1 MEFPFEAPIPPHEE
15 SHEEEVPTTSLEL
28 DDDIE
33 RIGRLN
39 LEENEASPAYHLG
52 SLMKIP
58 KWAIKTLESV
68 HPDEVRKTGKR
79 NSTRKDDGGEADNS
93 GDDMYVSFD
102 CELNL
107 STKFEPKILL

>member
-1 MEFPFEAPIPPHEE
+1 MDKEQSLDFPFEAPIPPHEE
-15 SHEEEVPTTSLEL
+15 THKEEVPTTSLEL

-68 HPDEVRKTGKR
+68 HPDEVGKVGTR
-79 NSTRKDDGGEADNS
+79 NSTRQDDGGEADNL
-93 GDDMYVSFD
+93 GDDMDVSFD
-102 CELNL
+102 CALNL
-107 STKFEPKILL
+107 FANF